1 METKKQSPILFSTPM
16 VQAILNGTK
25 TMTRRIVTPQPE
37 MMPQSFP
44 VPVDEFIKQLKTQ
57 TKKGFKTLCST
68 GPCNGMVVPEC
79 KFGKVGDLI
88 WVREMFCV
96 GEFSKYYYFKAQDST
111 YIREYD
117 KPNGTTKWK
126 PSIHMPKAACRIWLE
141 ITSIRI
147 ERLNSIS
154 ESDAIAEGIE
164 ESLWDEVNKCRV
176 FKYYGLKNAVTDEK
190 ASFKSLW
197 RSINGFESWDKNPFV
212 WVIEFKRVDKPC

>member
-1 METKKQSPILFSTPM
+1 MKTKKQSPILFSTPM

-25 TMTRRIVTPQPE
+25 TMTRRVVTPQPE

-68 GPCNGMVVPEC
+68 GPCNGMVIPEC

-88 WVREMFCV
+88 YVRETFFYADWQHKNCYAADMDAIDL
-96 GEFSKYYYFKAQDST
+96 KHFKGSFT
-111 YIREYD
+111 
-117 KPNGTTKWK
+117 

-154 ESDAIAEGIE
+154 ESDAINEGIYKIE
-164 ESLWDEVNKCRV
+164 YKGNSFGFEGGNNTGYGTAKGAFNALWE
-176 FKYYGLKNAVTDEK
+176 
-190 ASFKSLW
+190 
-197 RSINGFESWDKNPFV
+197 SINGKNSWDINPFV